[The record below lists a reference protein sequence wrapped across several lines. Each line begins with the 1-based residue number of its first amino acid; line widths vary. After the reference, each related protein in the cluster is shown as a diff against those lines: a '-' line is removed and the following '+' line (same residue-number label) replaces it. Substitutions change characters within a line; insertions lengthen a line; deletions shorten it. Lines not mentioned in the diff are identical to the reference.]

1 MLLRALLESEALHN
15 EGPVG
20 AAIECIFFSEGQDVE
35 LIKLTI
41 AKAVELTG
49 TWPMYGCAPAN
60 SRPQAEP
67 ELLFRQDS
75 VYTDVASKFMRYHGA
90 KYLHKALKTPI
101 TSLIQRVKAGEEF
114 SIDASRSTP
123 ASAERLMQTT
133 EEVLKSV
140 IAKASIIPR
149 YLCASEL
156 ILLPIC
162 GLHSFQVNIIYRPL
176 SSACVT
182 CWMI

>member
-1 MLLRALLESEALHN
+1 
-15 EGPVG
+15 
-20 AAIECIFFSEGQDVE
+20 
-35 LIKLTI
+35 
-41 AKAVELTG
+41 
-49 TWPMYGCAPAN
+49 
-60 SRPQAEP
+60 
-67 ELLFRQDS
+67 
-75 VYTDVASKFMRYHGA
+75 MRYHGA

-114 SIDASRSTP
+114 NIDASRATQ

-156 ILLPIC
+156 ILLRIC
-162 GLHSFQVNIIYRPL
+162 GLHTL
-176 SSACVT
+176 SRQKASIALSPALALPVR
-182 CWMI
+182 